1 LFGIDLTEELE
12 EQKSY
17 GIWPEH
23 EDAVIMF
30 LKCQTQWRVASHGV
44 IGLDYNAVFSMLKLY
59 NVDNQAKVMEDLQVM
74 ESRALEIFTDAA
86 IKSQKKGRR

>member
-1 LFGIDLTEELE
+1 
-12 EQKSY
+12 
-17 GIWPEH
+17 
-23 EDAVIMF
+23 
-30 LKCQTQWRVASHGV
+30 V